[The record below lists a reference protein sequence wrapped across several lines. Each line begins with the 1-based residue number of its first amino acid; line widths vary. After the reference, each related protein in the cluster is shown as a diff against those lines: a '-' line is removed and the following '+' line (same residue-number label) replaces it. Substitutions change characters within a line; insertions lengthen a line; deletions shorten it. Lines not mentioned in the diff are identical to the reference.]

1 MSKSSNKAKIE
12 QIKAWL
18 EGRKTQRKK
27 QSPNKGRESRS
38 DYYKKQGFRGANI

>member
-1 MSKSSNKAKIE
+1 MSKSSNKSKIE

-18 EGRKTQRKK
+18 EDRKIQRKK
-27 QSPNKGRESRS
+27 QSPNMGRESRS